1 MIHSEDN
8 DSKYV
13 RADFP
18 WFDVLEMRHYCDAQE
33 LMVHGG
39 RTKLILRKAVQ
50 QLIVISLKYQ
60 FCIDRNSGK
69 ITFTPRLALPG
80 EFNQR
85 LVQGFIQKLRHLHF
99 RLIFWSDG
107 ILYLSLC
114 WMIIANCWCF
124 NLNSIGLGL
133 KSRRDHQIWIWMYI
147 TSGREP
153 AERIKRNVR
162 KIQKGPCW

>member
-1 MIHSEDN
+1 MIRNMFVLISVDLTCLRCDIIVMLRSWWCTAEEQSWFSEGSPTID
-8 DSKYV
+8 
-13 RADFP
+13 
-18 WFDVLEMRHYCDAQE
+18 CD
-33 LMVHGG
+33 L
-39 RTKLILRKAVQ
+39 
-50 QLIVISLKYQ
+50 LKYQ
-60 FCIDRNSGK
+60 VCIDRNSGK

-85 LVQGFIQKLRHLHF
+85 LVQGLIQKLRHLHF
-99 RLIFWSDG
+99 RLMFWSDG

-162 KIQKGPCW
+162 KIQKGFCW